1 MQKRRLVTWW
11 HSDRNSP
18 EWITERECVGGERE
32 GRGREGK
39 GGGGE
44 GEERKASGV
53 LNHKWMD
60 PSNVGGCR
68 YLKNNG
74 QSFSLFDENYK
85 AIEPRSLMNPKYKK
99 HEENYTK
106 YSIQVSCK
114 QE

>member
-1 MQKRRLVTWW
+1 
-11 HSDRNSP
+11 
-18 EWITERECVGGERE
+18 
-32 GRGREGK
+32 
-39 GGGGE
+39 
-44 GEERKASGV
+44 
-53 LNHKWMD
+53 MD

-68 YLKNNG
+68 YLKNSG

-85 AIEPRSLMNPKYKK
+85 AIEPIILMNPKYKK